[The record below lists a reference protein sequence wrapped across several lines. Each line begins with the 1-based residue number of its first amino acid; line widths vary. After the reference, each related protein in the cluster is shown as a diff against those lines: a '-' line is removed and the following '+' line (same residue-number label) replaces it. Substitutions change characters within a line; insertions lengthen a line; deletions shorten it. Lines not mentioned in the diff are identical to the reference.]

1 MGIPTA
7 SRIGK
12 AAMSCSI
19 KRFHSQKQEMIP
31 PLYMYY
37 YHFVA
42 YHSEPL
48 QVCSDMLRK
57 GFDLG
62 MSSGRSGMALFNM
75 LVHIKMALLS
85 GEKLPKLLD
94 QVDYYFQL
102 ANSHK
107 AEIIKIYL
115 SIFRHTISTLIDNG
129 RSSESQ
135 HKISNDAALQ
145 RPNIAKSMHFHAG
158 IQAYWLGHNER
169 CNHSVLKML
178 EVSSE
183 SAMISNIIITFI
195 RGINTFQLLKRKN
208 TCKLRAIPRDAIA
221 KLKVATTHSRWNFR
235 NKVRHLISLF
245 FKHNNIHM
253 LMLLKINLS
262 FDRYTY

>member
-1 MGIPTA
+1 MDIPNA

-12 AAMSCSI
+12 AAMSCSM
-19 KRFHSQKQEMIP
+19 KRFHSQKQEMFP
-31 PLYMYY
+31 TLYLYFY
-37 YHFVA
+37 SSVA

-48 QVCSDMLRK
+48 QVCGDMLRK

-62 MSSGRSGMALFNM
+62 MSTGRSGVALINAM
-75 LVHIKMALLS
+75 HHIKMALLS

-129 RSSESQ
+129 RSSGSQ

-183 SAMISNIIITFI
+183 SAKISNIMITFI
-195 RGINTFQLLKRKN
+195 RGINTFQVLKRTN
-208 TCKLRAIPRDAIA
+208 TSKLRAIPRDAIA
-221 KLKVATTHSRWNFR
+221 TLKVATTHSRWNFR
-235 NKVRHLISLF
+235 NKVRHLISF
-245 FKHNNIHM
+245 FFNNTTTTTF
-253 LMLLKINLS
+253 LC
-262 FDRYTY
+262 